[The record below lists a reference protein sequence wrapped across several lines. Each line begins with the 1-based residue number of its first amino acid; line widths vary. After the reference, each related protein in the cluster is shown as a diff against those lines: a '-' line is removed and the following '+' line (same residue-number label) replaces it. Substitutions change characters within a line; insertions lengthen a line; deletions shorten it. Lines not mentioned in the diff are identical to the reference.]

1 MEHRELDRLD
11 RHRVLFNRQLRDGRW
26 EDTRGSFRRL
36 WAHLPDEADVFLL
49 CGDLTDYGLPDEARK
64 NAAVLGA
71 NYPGSY
77 WYKQSLKLLGAEQR
91 HTQPRTASRT
101 AGCSSRR

>member
-1 MEHRELDRLD
+1 MAATYRFRNVIDNYQTSSHAPEALERL
-11 RHRVLFNRQLRDGRW
+11 VECNLAL
-26 EDTRGSFRRL
+26 
-36 WAHLPDEADVFLL
+36 
-49 CGDLTDYGLPDEARK
+49 GLPDEARK

-91 HTQPRTASRT
+91 HTQPRTASRK
-101 AGCSSRR
+101 